1 MIDRT
6 QKKEIDLLDIW
17 RIALKR
23 KWIIIAF
30 AAIFLMVAG
39 LRSMLKTPVYQA
51 NTTILIEDPNST
63 QFDIQEIMGSSTYGS
78 YSYLGT
84 YFNTQLKLLT
94 SRSLAERVARKIDLK
109 NRRELQTD
117 ENQKKSLVQTV
128 KGLFSFSWLRGSK
141 KETESEEDQDV
152 FVYRDPDIQYAF
164 TVLGGLSVSPV
175 EETRLV
181 NLSYSS
187 YYPVLAADIVNAIAE
202 EFINYSV
209 EMRYEATQQA
219 SEFLS
224 GQITEIRVDLTAK
237 ERELQKYG
245 EEQKILYL
253 KEEENTVVSKFGD
266 YSKAYTE
273 AQLDRYKKEAAYREL
288 RDLKVDSLP
297 QYVSNP
303 IIDSLRSQYAQL
315 RIDYNE
321 KLRFYKPEYPE
332 MQSLQAKINGLQT
345 QLRDEIGKAVE
356 VASVGYQEALK
367 REASLRNVLESQRQD
382 VVETNNAAILYNS
395 LKIEVE
401 TKRELLN
408 SLVSRQNETLV
419 SARLRGLKTSNIRIV
434 DKALVPGSP
443 LSRNT
448 SRNLFIALFLGVFLG
463 VGLSFFIEYLDN
475 TIHDPEELK
484 KLTELPSLGVVPF
497 ISPNGAKDKSAYRS
511 GYRNSS
517 INGYKGGH
525 QKGQTDIKEIEMVNH
540 LFPSHS
546 VSEDYRT
553 IRTSI
558 LFSHADSPPKVITF
572 SSSFPE
578 EGKTA
583 TTSNVAISF
592 SQLEKK
598 VLLIDGDMRRSRL
611 HKVFKVRNLNGLSS
625 YLTGKIDFEKA
636 VQQTPVKNLY
646 MISSGPIP
654 PNPAELLNSQRM
666 KTLIDDAKKSFD
678 IILIDSPPVLAVIDP
693 IILSSMSD
701 STILVVRQGKT
712 NKKAFV
718 KAVEELQKGASRLIG
733 VIFNEVKLSQ
743 SGKYYSSGYYKYM
756 EEYYA
761 DGETGQ

>member
-6 QKKEIDLLDIW
+6 QKKEFDLLDIW

-23 KWIIIAF
+23 KGIIIAF
-30 AAIFLMVAG
+30 ISVILIFTGMK
-39 LRSMLKTPVYQA
+39 SMLKTPVYQA
-51 NTTILIEDPNST
+51 NASILIEDPNST
-63 QFDIQEIMGSSTYGS
+63 QFDIQEILGTSTYGS

-109 NRRELQTD
+109 NRSELQSD
-117 ENQKKSLVQTV
+117 ENQKKSFVQTI
-128 KGLFSFSWLRGSK
+128 KGLFSFSWLRGGK
-141 KETESEEDQDV
+141 KETESDEDQDE
-152 FVYRDPDIQYAF
+152 FVYMDPDAQYAF
-164 TVLGGLSVSPV
+164 MVLGGLGVSPI

-181 NLSYSS
+181 NLSYTS

-224 GQITEIRVDLTAK
+224 GQITEVRADLTAK
-237 ERELQKYG
+237 EKELQKYG

-253 KEEENTVVSKFGD
+253 REEENTVVSKFGD
-266 YSKAYTE
+266 LSKAYTD
-273 AQLDRYKKEAAYREL
+273 AQLERYNKEAAYEEL
-288 RDLKVDSLP
+288 RNLNVDSLP

-303 IIDSLRSQYAQL
+303 IIESLRSQYSQEK
-315 RIDYNE
+315 IQYDE
-321 KLRFYKPEYPE
+321 KLRFFKPDYPE
-332 MQSLQAKINGLQT
+332 MQRQQAKINGLQT
-345 QLRDEIGKAVE
+345 QLQGEIEKAVE
-356 VASVGYQEALK
+356 VARVEYQEALK
-367 REASLRNVLESQRQD
+367 RESSLRNVLESQRQD

-401 TKRELLN
+401 TKRQLLN
-408 SLVSRQNETLV
+408 SLVSSQNETLV

-434 DKALVPGSP
+434 DKALVPRSP

-448 SRNLFIALFLGVFLG
+448 SRNLFIALFLGLFLG
-463 VGLSFFIEYLDN
+463 VGLSFAIEYLDN

-484 KLTELPSLGVVPF
+484 RLVELPSLGVIPF
-497 ISPNGAKDKSAYRS
+497 ISPNGAKDKMSSRS
-511 GYRNSS
+511 GYRSYTQ
-517 INGYKGGH
+517 NGYKGGH
-525 QKGQTDIKEIEMVNH
+525 QIGQSEIKEIEMVNFR
-540 LFPSHS
+540 FPSHS

-553 IRTSI
+553 VRTSI

-592 SQLEKK
+592 AQLDKK

-611 HKVFKVRNLNGLSS
+611 HKVFKVRNINGLSS

-636 VQQTPVKNLY
+636 VQQTPVQNLY

-666 KTLIDDAKKSFD
+666 KTLIEEAKKSFD
-678 IILIDSPPVLAVIDP
+678 FVLIDSPPVLAVIDP

-718 KAVEELQKGASRLIG
+718 KAVEELQKGASRIIG

-743 SGKYYSSGYYKYM
+743 SGKYYASGYYKYM

-761 DGETGQ
+761 DGEAGQ